1 MRDPKGFKSATKHLG
16 WTTTMDDE
24 IQALQQNQTWDLVPW
39 PTHKN
44 VVGSKWVSR
53 VKYLSKGFM
62 DRLKA

>member
-1 MRDPKGFKSATKHLG
+1 
-16 WTTTMDDE
+16 MDDE